1 MESEVTKMTDDLF
14 LFSGTLGRKKYGI
27 YLIVFLV
34 GYIILNFIIT
44 YLMNISSLNHKD
56 IHAILLLA
64 GRFTLF
70 VLLNI
75 LVLIITFKRIKDING
90 LGIFSLV
97 SIVPYIQ
104 VVALIALLLIKGRA
118 SENKVEELT
127 FVNEM
132 IKNN

>member
-1 MESEVTKMTDDLF
+1 MTDDLF

-90 LGIFSLV
+90 LGILSLV

-104 VVALIALLLIKGRA
+104 VVAVIVLLLIKGRT

>member
-1 MESEVTKMTDDLF
+1 MESEVIKMTDDLF

-56 IHAILLLA
+56 IHAIFLLA

-104 VVALIALLLIKGRA
+104 VVAVIALLLIKGRA
-118 SENKVEELT
+118 NENKVEELT